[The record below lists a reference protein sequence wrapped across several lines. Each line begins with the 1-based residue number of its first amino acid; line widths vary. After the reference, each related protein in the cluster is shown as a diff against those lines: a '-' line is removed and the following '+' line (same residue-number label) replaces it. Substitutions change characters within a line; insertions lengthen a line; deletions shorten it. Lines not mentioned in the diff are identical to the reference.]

1 MDLTATR
8 EIGRTGVAVTPLGF
22 GGASIGELNALI
34 DEVEA
39 IGAVRTAWDAGI
51 RYFDTSPW
59 YGRGMSEQR
68 LGRVLRRHAREE
80 VRLST
85 KVGRVFKAPLDPA
98 AGAARR
104 AREGWVGGLE
114 FVHRWDYTYDGVM
127 RSYEDS
133 LQRLGMTRIDA
144 LLIHD
149 LDRLSHATD
158 DLVDAH
164 FHDLLTGGFRA
175 LSELRE
181 AGLIGAIG
189 AGVNRLGTIPRFLAS
204 MDLDFFL
211 VAMPYTLA
219 DQSVLDEEFPLC
231 AERGVTVVI
240 GAVFASGILATG
252 PVEGATYAYA
262 EATPEVRA
270 HVAAIEAVCRA
281 HDVPMAAAAL
291 QFPLHHPVVASVIP
305 GALSPE
311 HVQRNVAALQ
321 LDIPSALW
329 ADLKREGLLHPEA
342 PTP

>member
-1 MDLTATR
+1 MDPLER
-8 EIGRTGVAVTPLGF
+8 RRLGRTDVDVTALGF
-22 GGASIGELNALI
+22 GGAPLGELFTLVPDDAADATI
-34 DEVEA
+34 A
-39 IGAVRTAWDAGI
+39 AAWDAGI

-59 YGRGMSEQR
+59 YGRGLSEQR

-98 AGAARR
+98 AGARRR

-133 LQRLGMTRIDA
+133 LQRLGLTRIDA

-149 LDRLSHATD
+149 LDRLSHPTD

-164 FHDLLTGGFRA
+164 FHDLLSGGFRA
-175 LSELRE
+175 LAELRE
-181 AGLIGAIG
+181 AGLIGALG
-189 AGVNRLGTIPRFLAS
+189 AGVNRLGTIPRFLSS

-211 VAMPYTLA
+211 VAIPYTLA
-219 DQSVLDEEFPLC
+219 DQSVLDAEFPLC
-231 AERGVTVVI
+231 AEHGVTIVV

-252 PVEGATYAYA
+252 PIEGATYAYDVP
-262 EATPEVRA
+262 TPEIRA
-270 HVAAIEAVCRA
+270 HVSAIEAVCKA

-291 QFPLHHPVVASVIP
+291 QFPLAHPVVASVIP
-305 GALSPE
+305 GAFAPE

-321 LDIPSALW
+321 LDIPAGLW
-329 ADLKREGLLHPEA
+329 SDLKGEGLLHPEA